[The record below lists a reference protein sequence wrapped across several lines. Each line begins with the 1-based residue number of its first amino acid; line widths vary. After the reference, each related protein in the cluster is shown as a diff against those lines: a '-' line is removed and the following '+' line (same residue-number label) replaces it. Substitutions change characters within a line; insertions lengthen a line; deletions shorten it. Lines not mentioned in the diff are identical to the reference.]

1 MTPTIFVLIPLI
13 IFIIGLVVGSF
24 LNVVIYRLNTGKSI
38 STGRSM
44 CMSCA
49 KELHW
54 YELVPVFS
62 FLFQR
67 GKCTKCREP
76 ISFQYPLVELIM
88 GILFVVIYMKVL
100 FPFGFTAVSILSFV
114 GVLYV
119 ASLLIVI
126 MMYDIRHKIIP
137 DVLVYQLIALGI
149 GLLLYRDLVL
159 PSYGVFFG
167 FLQGM
172 LVALPF
178 FLIWLI
184 TRGRGIGF
192 GDVKLALGMGLLLG
206 FAKGVALFFFSF
218 WIGAVVGVILLAF
231 SKKYSMKSEIAFAP
245 FMIIS
250 FFLVAL
256 WGLSINTVFLPF
268 L

>member
-1 MTPTIFVLIPLI
+1 MPLI
-13 IFIIGLVVGSF
+13 IFVLGLVIGSF

-38 STGRSM
+38 AKGRSM

-49 KELHW
+49 KQLHW

-62 FLFQR
+62 FLFQK

-76 ISFQYPLVELIM
+76 ISFQYPLVELVTAL
-88 GILFVVIYMKVL
+88 LFVTIYMKVL
-100 FPFGFTAVSILSFV
+100 FPFGFGLISILSFI
-114 GVLYV
+114 GALYV

-126 MMYDIRHKIIP
+126 LMYDIRHKIIP

-149 GLLLYRDLVL
+149 GVLLFRDLVL

-178 FLIWLI
+178 YLIWLV
-184 TRGRGIGF
+184 TKGKGLGF
-192 GDVKLALGMGLLLG
+192 GDVKLSLAFGLFLGLAQGIV
-206 FAKGVALFFFSF
+206 FFFFSF
-218 WIGAVVGVILLAF
+218 WIGAVVGVVLLAL

-245 FMIIS
+245 FMIVA
-250 FFLVAL
+250 FFLVTL
-256 WGLSINTVFLPF
+256 WQIDISQLFTLFI
-268 L
+268 

>member
-1 MTPTIFVLIPLI
+1 MNTLLVLMPLI
-13 IFIIGLVVGSF
+13 IFVLGLVIGSF
-24 LNVVIYRLNTGKSI
+24 LNVVVYRLNTGKSI
-38 STGRSM
+38 AKGRSM

-49 KELHW
+49 KQLHW

-62 FLFQR
+62 FLFQK

-76 ISFQYPLVELIM
+76 ISFQYPLVELITA
-88 GILFVVIYMKVL
+88 ILFVLIYMKVL
-100 FPFGFTAVSILSFV
+100 FPFGLSFV
-114 GVLYV
+114 SVVSFFGALYV

-137 DVLVYQLIALGI
+137 DTLVYQLIALGI
-149 GLLLYRDLVL
+149 GVLLFRDLVL
-159 PSYGVFFG
+159 PTYGVFFG

-178 FLIWLI
+178 YLIWLF

-192 GDVKLALGMGLLLG
+192 GDVKLSFALGLLLG
-206 FAKGVALFFFSF
+206 LAQGIVFFFLSF
-218 WIGAVVGVILLAF
+218 WIGAVVGVILLAL

-245 FMIIS
+245 FMIIA
-250 FFLVAL
+250 FFLVTL
-256 WGLSINTVFLPF
+256 WQIDMSNLFSFLF
-268 L
+268 